1 MSHPKGAAIT
11 LFQQNMSL
19 ILLISLEN
27 LYFFPQ
33 DLNMKSLGFKILATN
48 SNVVHKHHLVSF

>member
-1 MSHPKGAAIT
+1 MT